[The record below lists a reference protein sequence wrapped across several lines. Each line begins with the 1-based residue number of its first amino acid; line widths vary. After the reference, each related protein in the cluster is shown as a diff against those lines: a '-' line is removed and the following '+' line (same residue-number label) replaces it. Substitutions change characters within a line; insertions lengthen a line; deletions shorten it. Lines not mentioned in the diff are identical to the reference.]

1 LLAALTSAES
11 DSVQLSWTNSGPF
24 AHKLYRSVDAGTFDL
39 LASVDSLTQSVV
51 DAGVPVGAL
60 CYRLAAVDS
69 LGREGIVGDAVCL
82 DVIGPLPDLLAAPTN
97 VQAAWTEIAAGGT
110 GVAIYEMND
119 GSGQLANDT
128 AGSSLHAQLGAV
140 ATADAADPVWG
151 AGVSGPAL
159 VFDGADDHLLVA
171 DDASLRIA
179 GSFTIEAWV
188 KRASAGDRHAILG
201 KGDTNTSNY
210 WLRYTK
216 SGYIEFRW
224 EADDGSDHGTQS
236 SSPVT
241 DTAWHHIAAVYDQT
255 AGESRI
261 YLDGVAIKVS
271 GDSGTPVT
279 TNDPLIIGAR
289 YSLGS
294 MTNFFDGAI
303 DAVRISADVA
313 YDADFVPPTS
323 HGSGGS
329 IAVIDVTWEAPEG
342 AVVGYQVYRQ
352 DQGGPW
358 QPLLG
363 EPITT
368 LLYRDTDTVSDACY
382 RIVAVDEYAR
392 EGTPSDA

>member
-1 LLAALTSAES
+1 
-11 DSVQLSWTNSGPF
+11 
-24 AHKLYRSVDAGTFDL
+24 
-39 LASVDSLTQSVV
+39 
-51 DAGVPVGAL
+51 
-60 CYRLAAVDS
+60 
-69 LGREGIVGDAVCL
+69 
-82 DVIGPLPDLLAAPTN
+82 
-97 VQAAWTEIAAGGT
+97 
-110 GVAIYEMND
+110 MND

-392 EGTPSDA
+392 EGTPSDDACSAAPTKAALMAVAPWRGPELTSMPNPFNPMTTIRFSLPDRRAVRIEIFDVRGRRVRQLLGEERAAGEHAVVWQGRTDNGLRVASGAYFALLQAGDIRERIKLVVLK